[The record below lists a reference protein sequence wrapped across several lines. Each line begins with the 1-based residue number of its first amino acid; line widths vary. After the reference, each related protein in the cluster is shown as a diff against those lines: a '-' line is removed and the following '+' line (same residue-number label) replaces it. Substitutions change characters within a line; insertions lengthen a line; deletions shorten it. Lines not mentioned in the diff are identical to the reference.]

1 MYVIDCR
8 LGLAQEVVDESVVK
22 IPKPQLSRLLYCN
35 PVCILTMRDTNV
47 MHATKSIKGIDERQ
61 LYNAMT
67 ISWLTPINNHGLFV
81 CSMNSRRYTASLL
94 AETKAG
100 FDAENNHAS
109 KFVLSVPTKRLEDL
123 VLKIGSCS
131 GWRHVPPKLGKLRH
145 LGVETCKPGWG

>member
-47 MHATKSIKGIDERQ
+47 MHATKSIKGSDERQ